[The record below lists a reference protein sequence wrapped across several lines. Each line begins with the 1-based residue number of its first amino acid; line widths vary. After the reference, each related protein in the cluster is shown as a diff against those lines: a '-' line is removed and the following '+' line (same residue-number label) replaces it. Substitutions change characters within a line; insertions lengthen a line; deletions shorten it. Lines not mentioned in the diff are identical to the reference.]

1 MSAKNI
7 KKLVL
12 LFSIFLF
19 FFSCSNET
27 NTASET
33 NSNYQSLGKLVRI
46 KGSPT
51 KSIFTGKYESSTS
64 NSRTAMRA
72 VSTNE
77 IIINHALLSINSKG
91 KIEPVQFLDSNGNA
105 VVINVTKIKKLTDDS
120 VLLSYNAVSFVNY
133 TEDEIQFS
141 DIKSVEGTC
150 LINFSVNKIY
160 DLKGYCV
167 DISYYSDGMLFI
179 SKENGALYKIDLS
192 ISERAIPLNNPDFNA
207 VNYIDFLYD
216 NWLIVQHGSLIDP
229 NGIKP
234 PKQLN
239 FDYDLP
245 VIGVWRSSPSAL
257 WGDHTCAFIKDGLN
271 QIWIFVH
278 DNRNCYYYR
287 INLDENGHLYTIDEP
302 ICDTRLTPI
311 DTIHYGYH
319 LPGTYENV
327 RNGTTCPILASK
339 SMWISK
345 QNSGN
350 LYYLVSVQGK
360 TEGGIEISCTELNY
374 TSDLPKDNYVFLDDA
389 MYWYKSGKI
398 FKMDL
403 LTGVES
409 VEYENPSM
417 ISRGFSAT
425 GGKIIFYIYE
435 DATTVNTYS
444 LELGTNTPVLL
455 SKSEMEIENI
465 IELTF

>member
-1 MSAKNI
+1 MRAKNI
-7 KKLVL
+7 KKKLFL
-12 LFSIFLF
+12 LLSICSII
-19 FFSCSNET
+19 FSCSNET
-27 NTASET
+27 NNET
-33 NSNYQSLGKLVRI
+33 NSTYRSLGKLVRI

-51 KSIFTGKYESSTS
+51 KSIFTGKYESSTT
-64 NSRTAMRA
+64 NSRTVMRT
-72 VSTNE
+72 VSND
-77 IIINHALLSINSKG
+77 IIINHALLTINSKG
-91 KIEPVQFLDSNGNA
+91 EIEPIQFLDSNGNA
-105 VVINVTKIKKLTDDS
+105 VIVNVTKIKKLTDDS
-120 VLLSYNAVSFVNY
+120 VLLSFNAVSFLDY
-133 TEDEIQFS
+133 TKNEIQFS
-141 DIKSVEGTC
+141 DIKTEEGTC
-150 LINFSVNKIY
+150 LINFSMNKIY

-167 DISYYSDGMLFI
+167 DISYYSDGILFI

-192 ISERAIPLNNPDFNA
+192 TPERAIPLNNPDFNA
-207 VNYIDFLYD
+207 VNCINFLCD
-216 NWLIVQHGSLIDP
+216 DWLIVQHGLLIDP

-234 PKQLN
+234 PKVLN

-245 VIGVWRSSPSAL
+245 VIGSWHGSPSAV
-257 WGDHTCAFIKDGLN
+257 WGDRTCAFIKDGLN

-278 DNRNCYYYR
+278 DHTNCYYYR
-287 INLDENGHLYTIDEP
+287 INLDDDGHLYTFDEP

-319 LPGTYENV
+319 LPGTCENV
-327 RNGTTCPILASK
+327 RNGATDPVLATK

-350 LYYLVSVQGK
+350 SYYLISVQGK
-360 TEGGIEISCTELNY
+360 TEGGLDISCTELNY
-374 TSDLPKDNYVFLDDA
+374 TSGLPKNNYVFLNDA

-398 FKMDL
+398 LKMDL
-403 LTGVES
+403 LSGVES

-435 DATTVNTYS
+435 NATTVNTYS
-444 LELGTNTPVLL
+444 LDLGSNTPVLV

-465 IELTF
+465 IELNF